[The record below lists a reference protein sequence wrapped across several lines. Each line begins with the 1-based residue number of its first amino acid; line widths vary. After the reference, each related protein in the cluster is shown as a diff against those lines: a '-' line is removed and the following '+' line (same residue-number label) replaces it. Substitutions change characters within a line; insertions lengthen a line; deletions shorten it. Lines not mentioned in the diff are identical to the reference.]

1 MDRELMRHFKM
12 SGKPCYNKYS
22 IIESH
27 CLSEGVGKGT
37 EGAAQAG
44 FPHGI
49 YRALEGRNKTE
60 SPISFVFP
68 VRRGCVQTQRISVA
82 SAAWGMLFH
91 ESAPCAGLR
100 VYSGPAANLHDKDLF
115 HDDAV

>member
-1 MDRELMRHFKM
+1 LKAIVCPEA
-12 SGKPCYNKYS
+12 SGKRLKALPKPVS
-22 IIESH
+22 RME
-27 CLSEGVGKGT
+27 
-37 EGAAQAG
+37 
-44 FPHGI
+44 I
-49 YRALEGRNKTE
+49 YQTLKRRNKTE

-91 ESAPCAGLR
+91 ESAHCAGLR